1 MGTVFYSDGVYE
13 VQSVDI
19 VNEIIRTTTGKEIN
33 FDYLGTGHSQSS
45 YLTTRLG
52 MVDSKKVIALFDEV
66 AMMDETSLSP
76 VISLLKSKHNDGSL
90 LGSIIVQRAEI
101 PSVEEL

>member
-1 MGTVFYSDGVYE
+1 M
-13 VQSVDI
+13 QSVDI
-19 VNEIIRTTTGKEIN
+19 VNEVIKTTTGKEIN
-33 FDYLGTGHSQSS
+33 FDYLSTGHSQSS

-66 AMMDETSLSP
+66 AMMDENSLSP
-76 VISLLKSKHNDGSL
+76 VISLIKSKFQDGSL
-90 LGSIIVQRAEI
+90 IGSIIVQRAEK